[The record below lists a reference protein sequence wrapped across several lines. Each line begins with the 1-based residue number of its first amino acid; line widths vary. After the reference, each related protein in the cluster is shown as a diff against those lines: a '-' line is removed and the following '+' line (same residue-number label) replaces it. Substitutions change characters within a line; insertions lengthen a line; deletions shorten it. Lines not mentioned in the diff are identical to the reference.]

1 MAVDIAKITKSREAE
16 RAKIR
21 GSAASADPVL
31 ALELQYIADSLEA
44 LRQEYV
50 LGTIGQSSE
59 VKVARDAKP

>member
-1 MAVDIAKITKSREAE
+1 MAIDVAKITKSREAE

-21 GSAASADPVL
+21 GSATSADPVL

-50 LGTIGQSSE
+50 LSTIGQSSE
-59 VKVARDAKP
+59 VKVTGDIKP

>member
-21 GSAASADPVL
+21 GSATSADPVL

-50 LGTIGQSSE
+50 LGTIGQSSD
-59 VKVARDAKP
+59 VKVARDVKP